1 MSVADGRLE
10 GRAPVSRQWITRFGL
25 LYLAQNMSWSA
36 PSQLLLA
43 QQILAWYPENKEQK
57 LALLMAIGGVCSVVG
72 HPLTGW
78 LSDRTRGRWG
88 NRIPWVLGGA
98 VVAAV
103 MLVLMPLA
111 GGFVALTGLWA
122 VFQLAIAGSINAG
135 QAIPPDEVPER
146 QYGVVSGVMGLTY
159 TLAIVV
165 GTGVAAAV
173 PLAPAY
179 WITAAAV
186 LVGVVQFV
194 VFFRP
199 GGRSRCCGLA
209 GSVGSVGSTGS
220 IGSTP
225 PAAPDAPAI
234 GGAGGGVGRRYADL
248 WWVFVARFL
257 VTAGNMVALFYLFY
271 FLRDGIGYANPDGGV
286 LILTVVY
293 AVCVV
298 LTAVVSGRRSDA
310 SGRRKIY
317 VIVASLGVAAACAM
331 MAVAST
337 FAVVVGAAVLLGL
350 SWGVY
355 MAVDQALINEVLP
368 QAGQRG
374 RDLGLMNVAVAG
386 PNMAAPLLAAASL
399 SLLGGYPGLYLFAGV
414 LSAVGA
420 VLIMRVRTVR

>member
-1 MSVADGRLE
+1 M
-10 GRAPVSRQWITRFGL
+10 
-25 LYLAQNMSWSA
+25 
-36 PSQLLLA
+36 
-43 QQILAWYPENKEQK
+43 
-57 LALLMAIGGVCSVVG
+57 
-72 HPLTGW
+72 
-78 LSDRTRGRWG
+78 
-88 NRIPWVLGGA
+88 
-98 VVAAV
+98 
-103 MLVLMPLA
+103 
-111 GGFVALTGLWA
+111 
-122 VFQLAIAGSINAG
+122 
-135 QAIPPDEVPER
+135 
-146 QYGVVSGVMGLTY
+146 
-159 TLAIVV
+159 
-165 GTGVAAAV
+165 
-173 PLAPAY
+173 
-179 WITAAAV
+179 
-186 LVGVVQFV
+186 
-194 VFFRP
+194 
-199 GGRSRCCGLA
+199 
-209 GSVGSVGSTGS
+209 
-220 IGSTP
+220 
-225 PAAPDAPAI
+225 
-234 GGAGGGVGRRYADL
+234 GRRYADF

-271 FLRDGIGYANPDGGV
+271 FLRDGIGYANPDAGV

-317 VIVASLGVAAACAM
+317 VIMASLGVAAACAM

-386 PNMAAPLLAAASL
+386 PNMAAPVLAAASL

-414 LSAVGA
+414 LSAAGA